1 MVSSILAIYLVVDLF
16 LLGLGFIQMLRQEGQ
31 AAQVLAITLLWP
43 WMVFRAI
50 LRSGWW
56 IVRELGTIANKTL
69 REMRSMIL
77 EQ

>member
-1 MVSSILAIYLVVDLF
+1 MA
-16 LLGLGFIQMLRQEGQ
+16 
-31 AAQVLAITLLWP
+31 
-43 WMVFRAI
+43 FRSI

-56 IVRELGTIANKTL
+56 IVRELGTIAGKTL

>member
-1 MVSSILAIYLVVDLF
+1 MISMVLGIYLVIDLF
-16 LLGLGFIQMLRQEGQ
+16 LLGLGFFHMLRHESR
-31 AAQVLAITLLWP
+31 APQVLAITLLWL

-50 LRSGWW
+50 LRNGRW

-69 REMRSMIL
+69 REMRSMIF